1 MDINFPIKYIILFL
15 AVCLVAVFTYPYLF
29 SPETN
34 ETVKPTT
41 EVLATT
47 DYGNVTREG
56 PYGNASSPVKVAYIV
71 GVHPLEHVS
80 HEDAVK
86 AVKKLDK
93 SLRYCYY
100 IYQVNVTG
108 GVNAGYETG
117 RVNGQLLALRH
128 VVPDILEN
136 NYQLALDIHS
146 NKGRDDYYAVSWF
159 LFVPYN
165 DSHTNIIAQELR
177 DKIPGIGDYDPPIAS
192 SPEYVTVPLI
202 RNGTPAILYEA
213 YEYDSPEIGQDQA
226 EKLLRA
232 IDGTDLTSG

>member
-117 RVNGQLLALRH
+117 RMNGQLLALRH

-146 NKGRDDYYAVSWF
+146 NKGRDDYYAVNWF

>member
-15 AVCLVAVFTYPYLF
+15 AVVAVFTYPYLF

-93 SLRYCYY
+93 TLRYSYY

-117 RVNGQLLALRH
+117 RMNGQLLALRY

-136 NYQLALDIHS
+136 NYQLVMDIHS
-146 NKGRDDYYAVSWF
+146 NKGWDDYYAVSWF

-165 DSHTNIIAQELR
+165 DSHTNRIAQELR
-177 DKIPGIGDYDPPIAS
+177 DKIPGIGDYEPPIATS
-192 SPEYVTVPLI
+192 LEYVTLPLI

-213 YEYDSPEIGQDQA
+213 YEYDSLETGQDQA
-226 EKLLRA
+226 EKLLLA
-232 IDGTDLTSG
+232 IDSTDLSSG